1 MKDLFF
7 EASIQ
12 TSRLVTRLYS
22 TSFSLGVR
30 MLNRRF
36 RDPIYAIYG
45 FVRFAD
51 EIVDTFQNYDKKLL
65 LDQFREDTYKAI
77 RSGISLNPVL
87 NSFQWVVNKYQID
100 TKLIDTF
107 LHSMEMDLS
116 KTTYTRDEYNEY
128 ILGSAEVIGLMC
140 LQVFCEG
147 NNGEYERLK
156 PLAMKLGSAYQ
167 KINFLRDLRQDNQVL
182 GRNYFPGIDIRHLTV
197 ETKHQIEQEIEQEFR
212 AGLKG
217 IKQLPPEARLGVYLT
232 YVYYTALLNKIKK
245 TTPEDLLR
253 RRVRI
258 PDLKKWSLLVFS
270 YLLFKVRKT

>member
-7 EASIQ
+7 EASIR

-30 MLNRRF
+30 MLDRRF

-51 EIVDTFQNYDKKLL
+51 EIVDTFHQCDKQLL
-65 LDQFREDTYKAI
+65 LNQFREDTYKAI

-100 TKLIDTF
+100 IKLIDTF
-107 LHSMEMDLS
+107 LHSMKMDLS

-128 ILGSAEVIGLMC
+128 ILGSAEVVGLMC

-182 GRNYFPGIDIRHLTV
+182 GRNYFPDIDISHLTV

-212 AGLKG
+212 AGLEG
-217 IKQLPPEARLGVYLT
+217 IKQLPPAARLGVYLT

-245 TTPEDLLR
+245 TTPEDLLQ

-270 YLLFKVRKT
+270 YLLFKVRKI

>member
-7 EASIQ
+7 EASIR

-30 MLNRRF
+30 LLNRRF

-51 EIVDTFQNYDKKLL
+51 EIVDTFHQCDKQLL
-65 LDQFREDTYKAI
+65 LNQFREDTYKAI

-100 TKLIDTF
+100 IKLIDTF

-128 ILGSAEVIGLMC
+128 ILGSAEVVGLMC

-167 KINFLRDLRQDNQVL
+167 KINFLRDLRQDYQVL
-182 GRNYFPGIDIRHLTV
+182 GRNYFPDIDISHLTV

-212 AGLKG
+212 AGLEG
-217 IKQLPPEARLGVYLT
+217 IKQLPPAARLGVYLT

-270 YLLFKVRKT
+270 YLLFKVRKI

>member
-87 NSFQWVVNKYQID
+87 NSFQWVVNKIQD
-100 TKLIDTF
+100 
-107 LHSMEMDLS
+107 
-116 KTTYTRDEYNEY
+116 
-128 ILGSAEVIGLMC
+128 C
-140 LQVFCEG
+140 L
-147 NNGEYERLK
+147 NI
-156 PLAMKLGSAYQ
+156 S
-167 KINFLRDLRQDNQVL
+167 
-182 GRNYFPGIDIRHLTV
+182 
-197 ETKHQIEQEIEQEFR
+197 EQERIICSRREPAWQTGHPER
-212 AGLKG
+212 PVW
-217 IKQLPPEARLGVYLT
+217 QYRHHNLP
-232 YVYYTALLNKIKK
+232 
-245 TTPEDLLR
+245 
-253 RRVRI
+253 
-258 PDLKKWSLLVFS
+258 
-270 YLLFKVRKT
+270 

>member
-7 EASIQ
+7 EASIR

-30 MLNRRF
+30 LLNRRF

-51 EIVDTFQNYDKKLL
+51 EIVDTFHQCDKQLL
-65 LDQFREDTYKAI
+65 LNQFREDTYKAI

-100 TKLIDTF
+100 IKLIDTF

-128 ILGSAEVIGLMC
+128 ILGSAEVVGLMC

-167 KINFLRDLRQDNQVL
+167 KINFLRDLRQDYQVL
-182 GRNYFPGIDIRHLTV
+182 GRNYFPDIDISHLTV

-212 AGLKG
+212 AGLEG
-217 IKQLPPEARLGVYLT
+217 IK
-232 YVYYTALLNKIKK
+232 
-245 TTPEDLLR
+245 
-253 RRVRI
+253 
-258 PDLKKWSLLVFS
+258 
-270 YLLFKVRKT
+270 

>member
-7 EASIQ
+7 EASIR

-30 MLNRRF
+30 MLDRRF

-51 EIVDTFQNYDKKLL
+51 EIVDTFHQCDKQLL
-65 LDQFREDTYKAI
+65 LNQFREDTYKAI

-100 TKLIDTF
+100 IKLIDTF
-107 LHSMEMDLS
+107 LHSMKMDLS

-128 ILGSAEVIGLMC
+128 ILGSAEVVGLMC

-182 GRNYFPGIDIRHLTV
+182 GRNYFPDIDISHLTV

-212 AGLKG
+212 AGLEG
-217 IKQLPPEARLGVYLT
+217 IKQLPPAARLGVYLT

-270 YLLFKVRKT
+270 YLLFKVRKI